1 MVKSWKHIL
10 GKFYLVSVEQSSK
23 TFLFIVETDSE
34 AKLLKE
40 QVSHRV
46 KETIIGSNIKIVS
59 DQLFD
64 VNVIYSSGSLAKS
77 SYQLKA
83 GSMPVLEKSQ
93 VAKICVSCHEIF
105 DSSNKLVNHQKLHQK
120 GSGNCKVCSVGFID
134 SYYLKRHQALCY
146 LQCLV
151 CGHKDK
157 SGVRMERHQKKHAVK

>member
-10 GKFYLVSVEQSSK
+10 GKFYLVTVEQSSK

-46 KETIIGSNIKIVS
+46 KETIIGSNIKIGS

-77 SYQLKA
+77 SYQLKP
-83 GSMPVLEKSQ
+83 GCMPVLERSK
-93 VAKICVSCHEIF
+93 VAKICVSCHEVF
-105 DSSNKLVNHQKLHQK
+105 DSTNKLVSHQKQHQK
-120 GSGNCKVCSVGFID
+120 GSGSCKVCSSVFID

-146 LQCLV
+146 LECLV
-151 CGHKDK
+151 CSHRVK
-157 SGVRMERHQKKHAVK
+157 SGVRMEHHQKKHAGK

>member
-1 MVKSWKHIL
+1 MVKSWKHIH
-10 GKFYLVSVEQSSK
+10 GKFYLVTVEHSSN
-23 TFLFIVETDSE
+23 TFLFIVDTDSE
-34 AKLLKE
+34 AKLQKE
-40 QVSHRV
+40 QVCHRV
-46 KETIIGSNIKIVS
+46 KETIIDASIIIISNC
-59 DQLFD
+59 LFD
-64 VNVIYSSGSLAKS
+64 VIVICSSGSLAKS

-83 GSMPVLEKSQ
+83 GSMPVLVRSQ

>member
-1 MVKSWKHIL
+1 MVKTWKHIL
-10 GKFYLVSVEQSSK
+10 GKLYLVTVEESSK
-23 TFLFIVETDSE
+23 TFLFIVNTDSE

-46 KETIIGSNIKIVS
+46 KETIIDASIMIVS
-59 DQLFD
+59 NRSFNL
-64 VNVIYSSGSLAKS
+64 NVIYSSGSLAKS

-93 VAKICVSCHEIF
+93 VAKMCVSCHEIF
-105 DSSNKLVNHQKLHQK
+105 VSTNKLVSHQKQHNK
-120 GSGNCKVCSVGFID
+120 GSGSCKVCSSGFID

-146 LQCLV
+146 LECLV
-151 CGHKDK
+151 CSHRVK